1 MNVNAAHM
9 NIIMNIITKFA
20 RIYTPIVVFAAIALA
35 VVPTLFGGHFVPRWK
50 TTSSVWVI
58 RK

>member
-20 RIYTPIVVFAAIALA
+20 RIYTPIVVSLH
-35 VVPTLFGGHFVPRWK
+35 VESR
-50 TTSSVWVI
+50 
-58 RK
+58 

>member
-20 RIYTPIVVFAAIALA
+20 RIYTPIVVFACGESVKRYRI
-35 VVPTLFGGHFVPRWK
+35 GK
-50 TTSSVWVI
+50 TW
-58 RK
+58 